1 MLHKELVHLADSV
14 AVVRRI
20 ASELGAIKEA
30 VVTAFV
36 AVERTLVAG
45 IRHGFG
51 E

>member
-1 MLHKELVHLADSV
+1 VPRE
-14 AVVRRI
+14 RNI
-20 ASELGAIKEA
+20 ATIEIQSQIKTQQLSGPLIKEA